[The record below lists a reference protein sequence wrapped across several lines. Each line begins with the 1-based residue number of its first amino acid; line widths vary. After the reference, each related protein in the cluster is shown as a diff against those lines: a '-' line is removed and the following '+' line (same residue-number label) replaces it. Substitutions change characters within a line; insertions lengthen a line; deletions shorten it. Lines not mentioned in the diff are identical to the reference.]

1 MNPTEEPLLCAWKE
15 KPGWRKSVKRD
26 GEALAGSQQRLI
38 PCRKTAFTSQL
49 ASDHNVLA
57 LHLCINYKVQSQR
70 VAAIN
75 TLCCYDISVNIKPE
89 KLSPE
94 QTGNLI
100 DQMFGTLCSGS
111 WVSVGS

>member
-1 MNPTEEPLLCAWKE
+1 MEGEARLEE
-15 KPGWRKSVKRD
+15 VKRD

-49 ASDHNVLA
+49 ASDHNILG
-57 LHLCINYKVQSQR
+57 LNLCINYKVQSQR

-94 QTGNLI
+94 QTGSI
-100 DQMFGTLCSGS
+100 YQMFGTLCSVS